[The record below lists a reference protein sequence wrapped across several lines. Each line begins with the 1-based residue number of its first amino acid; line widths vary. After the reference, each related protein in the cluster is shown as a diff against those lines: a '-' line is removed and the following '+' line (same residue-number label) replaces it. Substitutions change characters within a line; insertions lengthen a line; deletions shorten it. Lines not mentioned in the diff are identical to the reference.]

1 MEIRGRTYINKG
13 QYGFY
18 MTVKDRE
25 DAKVFLTVGFRKGQE
40 PEEGGEFNLKN
51 AFLSAYPTKSGDA
64 KLKLVVLE
72 YEQVAESPQRQATP
86 PEAAPSGEAYHPATK
101 FEKTADDGDGPL
113 PF

>member
-1 MEIRGRTYINKG
+1 MEIRGKTYINKG

-40 PEEGGEFNLKN
+40 PDEGGEFNLKN
-51 AFLSAYPTKSGDA
+51 AFLSAYKTKSGDA

-72 YEQVAESPQRQATP
+72 YEQVGESAPMESAPQATSRGTQ
-86 PEAAPSGEAYHPATK
+86 AFYPATK
-101 FEKTADDGDGPL
+101 FEQAGDDGEL

>member
-1 MEIRGRTYINKG
+1 MEIRGKAFINKG

-25 DAKVFLTVGFRKGQE
+25 DAKAFLTVGFRKGEE
-40 PEEGGEFNLKN
+40 PDEGGEFNLKN

-64 KLKLVVLE
+64 KLKLVVLD
-72 YEQVAESPQRQATP
+72 YEQVGESRPS
-86 PEAAPSGEAYHPATK
+86 EAPKRETAPSGETHHPATK
-101 FEKTADDGDGPL
+101 FEEYTDMDKPL